1 MSDYTLTQTRV
12 DDLNENLTTLLVDG
26 VNLPIEV
33 GAVIPE
39 SSILTFVA
47 GTGRGFYPT
56 GETNDNGS
64 VPLTSTYFRYR
75 INGYNV
81 YISGVLS
88 EDKKTSVLDMSFLV
102 NGTSPLLYVDT
113 VQVDE
118 KTLGTNKVYL
128 IDQDLLGQINNNR
141 FRSGY
146 NTTDG
151 SYTSL
156 DYGNYILSVLQ
167 LPFLVDPDSIL
178 DPESVQL
185 ADWTI
190 PVEAPLLSTDK
201 IFLDMGTISIPM
213 VKNNMFD
220 YVGVKA
226 VVNLPRVDS
235 FEIDLNYV
243 IGQTL
248 SIVYIIDAYTGLAT
262 INIKSTFTNN
272 TVITLQADL
281 GISIPNATPSILNGT
296 ILSNGDI
303 SVGGDNGIL
312 TPFVEIYSENP
323 ILADGIFT
331 VPVLD
336 ENVLLNETG
345 YIEVNNIDLIC
356 DATTNEKND
365 IISLLK
371 GGIFIKG
378 TE

>member
-128 IDQDLLGQINNNR
+128 IA
-141 FRSGY
+141 FS
-146 NTTDG
+146 
-151 SYTSL
+151 
-156 DYGNYILSVLQ
+156 
-167 LPFLVDPDSIL
+167 F
-178 DPESVQL
+178 
-185 ADWTI
+185 TI
-190 PVEAPLLSTDK
+190 
-201 IFLDMGTISIPM
+201 
-213 VKNNMFD
+213 
-220 YVGVKA
+220 
-226 VVNLPRVDS
+226 
-235 FEIDLNYV
+235 
-243 IGQTL
+243 
-248 SIVYIIDAYTGLAT
+248 
-262 INIKSTFTNN
+262 
-272 TVITLQADL
+272 
-281 GISIPNATPSILNGT
+281 
-296 ILSNGDI
+296 
-303 SVGGDNGIL
+303 
-312 TPFVEIYSENP
+312 
-323 ILADGIFT
+323 T
-331 VPVLD
+331 VP
-336 ENVLLNETG
+336 
-345 YIEVNNIDLIC
+345 
-356 DATTNEKND
+356 
-365 IISLLK
+365 S
-371 GGIFIKG
+371 
-378 TE
+378 

>member
-1 MSDYTLTQTRV
+1 
-12 DDLNENLTTLLVDG
+12 
-26 VNLPIEV
+26 
-33 GAVIPE
+33 
-39 SSILTFVA
+39 
-47 GTGRGFYPT
+47 
-56 GETNDNGS
+56 
-64 VPLTSTYFRYR
+64 
-75 INGYNV
+75 
-81 YISGVLS
+81 
-88 EDKKTSVLDMSFLV
+88 
-102 NGTSPLLYVDT
+102 
-113 VQVDE
+113 
-118 KTLGTNKVYL
+118 
-128 IDQDLLGQINNNR
+128 
-141 FRSGY
+141 
-146 NTTDG
+146 
-151 SYTSL
+151 
-156 DYGNYILSVLQ
+156 
-167 LPFLVDPDSIL
+167 
-178 DPESVQL
+178 
-185 ADWTI
+185 
-190 PVEAPLLSTDK
+190 
-201 IFLDMGTISIPM
+201 
-213 VKNNMFD
+213 
-220 YVGVKA
+220 
-226 VVNLPRVDS
+226 
-235 FEIDLNYV
+235 V